1 MDKTSASARGSRF
14 RLEPVIVLLLL
25 STFALS
31 LHVQLAKYDN
41 LSTFPATKHILHGD
55 LRPNGDKPGRS
66 FADVHGATALALIV
80 NLLSD
85 KSTPSRLM
93 SGSVLPTS
101 EPSIREFLDYLA
113 LFVRPPPI
121 LS

>member
-1 MDKTSASARGSRF
+1 MDKRAASARGSRF
-14 RLEPVIVLLLL
+14 RLEPFIVLLLL

-31 LHVQLAKYDN
+31 LHVQLAKYDS
-41 LSTFPATKHILHGD
+41 LSTFPAKHILHGD
-55 LRPNGDKPGRS
+55 LRPNGDQPGQS

-80 NLLSD
+80 SLLPQISA
-85 KSTPSRLM
+85 PSRLI
-93 SGSVLPTS
+93 SGCALPSS

-113 LFVRPPPI
+113 LFVRPPPV